1 MQLKGETD
9 MASTTMI
16 HVRVDQKVK
25 EAASATLAKLGI
37 SMSDAI
43 RIMLAR
49 VAAGKALPF
58 EIRIPNTLTV
68 KAIRSADQD
77 RGKRFRSAKALF
89 QDLGI

>member
-1 MQLKGETD
+1 MQLNGETE
-9 MASTTMI
+9 MPSTAVI

-43 RIMLAR
+43 RIMLAQ
-49 VAAGKALPF
+49 VAAEKTFPF
-58 EIRIPNTLTV
+58 EIRIPNAATV
-68 KAIRSADQD
+68 KAIRSADN

>member
-1 MQLKGETD
+1 
-9 MASTTMI
+9 MI

-49 VAAGKALPF
+49 VAAEKALPF
-58 EIRIPNTLTV
+58 EIRIPNADTV
-68 KAIRSADQD
+68 KAIRSASKN
-77 RGKRFRSAKALF
+77 RGSDSGPQKHYSR
-89 QDLGI
+89 I